1 MRSSATAVHRHEV
14 AAVAVAFAYFF
25 CLLSGYYLLRPIRD
39 EMGILAGTGRLG
51 ELFGWTF
58 LSMLLLVPAW
68 SAVVSRAPRRLV
80 IPIAYQLFS
89 LMLVGF
95 ALAWAAGGAR
105 PVVARVFFV
114 WLSVYNVFVVSVFWS
129 LMVDLFQAEQ
139 ARRLFGLVAAG
150 GSCGA
155 LAGPVVASLS
165 AQRVGIVPLLI
176 VAALLLQVCVGCVGW
191 LVRWARRHGTG
202 DLARGAD
209 TRVGGGLL
217 AGFAAIVRSPFLA
230 GIAALIT
237 LYALASTV
245 LYTEQARL
253 VPLSIPDS
261 GERVAFFS
269 RIDLT
274 INATTLAIEL
284 LGTGWVMTRLGL
296 ATALLALPAITATG
310 LVAFGLYPT
319 LAVLVVVGVS
329 RRIAHFALEKPARE
343 ALFTVVPAEEKY
355 KAKSCL
361 DTVVY
366 RGTDWV
372 AAAGHQALVAA
383 GLAGPA
389 VVLGLAPVAA
399 LGLPL
404 AVLMARRHAS
414 LETEGVRS

>member
-1 MRSSATAVHRHEV
+1 VRSSATAVHRHEA

-39 EMGILAGTGRLG
+39 EMGIAAGTGRLG

-68 SAVVSRAPRRLV
+68 SALVARAPRRLI
-80 IPIAYQLFS
+80 IPIAYQIFS
-89 LMLVGF
+89 LMLVGY

-155 LAGPVVASLS
+155 LAGPVVASLF

-191 LVRWARRHGTG
+191 LVRWARRHGSG
-202 DLARGAD
+202 ELASRAD

-217 AGFAAIVRSPFLA
+217 AGFGAIVRSPFLA
-230 GIAALIT
+230 GIAGIIT

-245 LYTEQARL
+245 LYSEQARL
-253 VPLSIPDS
+253 VPLSITDS

-296 ATALLALPAITATG
+296 AAALVALPALTATG

-319 LAVLVVVGVS
+319 LGVLVVVGVS

-366 RGTDWV
+366 RGADWV
-372 AAAGHQALVAA
+372 AAAGHQALLGA

-389 VVLGLAPVAA
+389 IVLGLAPIAA

-404 AVLMARRHAS
+404 ATRLARRHAS
-414 LETEGVRS
+414 LEAKGVRS